1 MKFKKP
7 KMKLEKPKMRFNL
20 SLRIATAMAIVVVL
34 VIVVMGIASINY
46 STNMLIKAE
55 EESIEKLAKSGA
67 SRVKAAI
74 DMRLNILHEL
84 ARNDSITSMD
94 LSTQKSIL
102 EDNVERLEYLDIGVV
117 TLDGQAHYVLAD
129 ETADLSDR
137 DYIMRA
143 LSGEPNVS
151 DVIVSKV
158 TNSTVIMY
166 AVPIDRDGVVV
177 GALIGR
183 RDGVALNEIT
193 DELGVGRRGYS
204 FIIGPDATFFSHPN
218 RDNVINQVNAYEEIE
233 ENGSLKDFGTK
244 LKKLGIGKAGHLR
257 YEYEGEDRMTYMI
270 PIPNSTWVLGIGNY
284 EDDVLSG
291 LGSLRNFIFIV
302 TLIVLVIGIGVG
314 SFTGVLLARPIA
326 ILQDALEDISRY
338 DLTRDLRGEQSK
350 ILNRSDEIGSI
361 GSSVATMKDNI
372 LQLIKIVAMNAEHIA
387 SSSEELTSTTEQTAN
402 SANEVARTIEEIAK
416 GATDQAKQTENG
428 AMTTNTLG
436 QIIAKNQDYLDELNS
451 SINLV
456 NTHSDTGLEAVQ
468 DLNEK
473 NTESGNA
480 SKEIYRLVVE
490 TDKSA
495 EEIKLASQMIKD
507 IANQTNLLALNASIE
522 AARAGESGRG
532 FAVVAEEIRKL
543 AEQSNKFTD
552 EISNIIEVL
561 INNTGASV
569 QEFEIVGEIMKS
581 QTASVTNTID
591 KFNGIHD
598 AIVRIEEIIVR
609 LTKSG
614 QVMNSKKE
622 EMIETMENLSAISEE
637 NAAGTEEASASVEL
651 QTTSMVEIANAS
663 ESLAKLAEELQVE
676 ISKFKY

>member
-1 MKFKKP
+1 MKFK
-7 KMKLEKPKMRFNL
+7 KPKMRFNL
-20 SLRIATAMAIVVVL
+20 SLRIATAMALVVVL
-34 VIVVMGIASINY
+34 VVAAIGVISISY
-46 STNMLIKAE
+46 STNMLIKVE
-55 EESIEKLAKSGA
+55 EESIENLANSGA
-67 SRVKAAI
+67 ARLQAAI
-74 DMRLNILHEL
+74 DMRLGVLHEVAL
-84 ARNDSITSMD
+84 SEAVASMD
-94 LSTQKSIL
+94 WTRQKSVL
-102 EDNVERLEYLDIGVV
+102 ENEVERLGYLDIAVV
-117 TLDGQAHYVLAD
+117 TPDGKAHYILTG
-129 ETADLSDR
+129 ETSDLSER
-137 DYIMRA
+137 DYIKKA
-143 LSGEPNVS
+143 LAGEANVS
-151 DVIVSKV
+151 DVIISKV
-158 TNSTVIMY
+158 TNSAVIMY
-166 AVPIDRDGVVV
+166 AAPIDKEGVIV

-183 RDGVALNEIT
+183 RDGAALNEIT
-193 DELGVGRRGYS
+193 DELGVGERGYA
-204 FIIGPDATFFSHPN
+204 FIIGPDSTLFSHPN
-218 RDNVINQVNAYEEIE
+218 RDNVINQVNAYAQIE
-233 ENGSLKDFGTK
+233 EDGPLKDFGK
-244 LKKLGIGKAGHLR
+244 ELKKLGIGKAGHIR
-257 YEYEGEDRMTYMI
+257 YEYEGETRMTYMI
-270 PIPNSTWVLGIGNY
+270 PIPGSTWVLGIGNY
-284 EDDVLSG
+284 EDDVLG
-291 LGSLRNFIFIV
+291 KLDTLRNFL
-302 TLIVLVIGIGVG
+302 LIVVLIVIVIGNGIGGIIGVM
-314 SFTGVLLARPIA
+314 LARPIA
-326 ILQDALEDISRY
+326 ILQNVLEEISRY
-338 DLTRDLRGEQSK
+338 DLTRDLREEQAK
-350 ILNRSDEIGSI
+350 ILNRGDEIGSI
-361 GSSVATMKDNI
+361 GNSIATMRDSI
-372 LQLIKIVAMNAEHIA
+372 LQLIRVVAMNAEHIA

-456 NTHSDTGLEAVQ
+456 NSLSDTGLDAVQ
-468 DLNEK
+468 DLNSK

-480 SKEIYRLVVE
+480 SNEIHRLVVE

-552 EISNIIEVL
+552 EISDIIEVL

-581 QTASVTNTID
+581 QTASVNNTID
-591 KFNGIHD
+591 KFNGIRD
-598 AIVRIEEIIVR
+598 AIVRVQEIIER
-609 LTKSG
+609 LNKSG